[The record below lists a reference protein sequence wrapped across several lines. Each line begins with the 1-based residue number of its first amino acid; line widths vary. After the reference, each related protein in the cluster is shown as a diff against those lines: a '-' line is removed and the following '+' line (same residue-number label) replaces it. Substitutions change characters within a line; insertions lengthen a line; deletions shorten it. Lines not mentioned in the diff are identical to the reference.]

1 MAVGSVSVTTIY
13 TLHYLVRPR
22 FLVLNILSNVKK
34 KRPTAP
40 YDTMGG
46 TKMPTMLRTMA
57 TNVVVC
63 SDGPPSPPRACISHK
78 KVRMH
83 MRLFCARWRDPGSL
97 SKRACESVC
106 RLKSESSSAMDGRS
120 GRGEP
125 FEEFVL

>member
-34 KRPTAP
+34 RPTAP

-57 TNVVVC
+57 TNVVVVT
-63 SDGPPSPPRACISHK
+63 DPRAPHGLASRIK
-78 KVRMH
+78 R
-83 MRLFCARWRDPGSL
+83 CACTCGFFALVGATPG
-97 SKRACESVC
+97 A
-106 RLKSESSSAMDGRS
+106 
-120 GRGEP
+120 
-125 FEEFVL
+125 